1 MWCSSCHNH
10 VSLINNVYPS
20 QPGETGA
27 KANNLSFLVFY
38 AESRPQ
44 KLTKIGAY
52 LEKRTIKDISYSRIE
67 NLKVTLTILT
77 VLVGS
82 KCKQNL
88 DLFLISV
95 VNILAKMLES
105 PLNLEII
112 EQISSTIVS
121 FSAHHNH
128 VILDVDLAFVNP
140 YLKIIRILC
149 NYVQDNES
157 SPDIQNKKK
166 VASLRALN
174 AIVSNDTFLK
184 SPKIDEFLE
193 HIIPALLANVQERK
207 TTGIKLY
214 RSLSNTDI
222 SDVDLDNL
230 AIQSINEIMQR
241 INPATFDR
249 VFNPIYEFLEKN
261 DYMLNKRYLIKIFNI
276 FTKAMNPQ
284 YRYLLVLY
292 SLKHLKDY
300 SNDIAIQTNI
310 IYVLS
315 NIIKNGGGSV
325 VTHIE
330 VLDVLSDCLFETL
343 QNSSKYDPKDIENLE
358 NAYIDCINSF
368 SSNVSY
374 PEQMNDIMSFLVNHL
389 KLETANN
396 EVILKCRIFI
406 IRSLRFIL
414 EQRASIIEKNPS
426 FNSPLPIELFIPTL
440 VLLKDS
446 SFNLRLQYYFFLL
459 LLMDQITIS
468 NNTVDD
474 SKSHI
479 NKYRFMQN
487 THTVLYEY
495 TQKKLNQPV
504 DYIMIINVFIK
515 NIQVF
520 TYDAMV
526 EAVPLMFELEEIT
539 KTKFKNKEE
548 ITLQYAINTMI
559 VEFFD
564 YLSEY
569 LGNESLGNYI
579 GKIKQNKIE
588 NDEWC
593 DVNFTNAI
601 VSQWLNKTFNDIE
614 WNNIEFKE
622 TSIFIDHEYVISIL
636 CDHEDLKLHF
646 GEDLPELLNK
656 KYKPNAF
663 LSYIKDD
670 LNNSKRMSY
679 HSILDPK
686 LVRTSVPPQSLR
698 RDITHA
704 SIHIEDLKEVL
715 GSYEQLE
722 TLHDEN
728 ILDFEED
735 EDNFKLTDEVNGLLD
750 EITCQSRI
758 TANENKN
765 SSTTLINQPI
775 LSTYE
780 NVFGSPTK
788 KKQTITTQEEYPLTN
803 MDSHIL
809 YAQDSFINNDYSLH
823 YN

>member
-1 MWCSSCHNH
+1 MWCTNCHNH

-52 LEKRTIKDISYSRIE
+52 LEKRTVKDISYSRIE

-88 DLFLISV
+88 DLFLVSV

-105 PLNLEII
+105 PINLEII

-128 VILDVDLAFVNP
+128 VILDVDSAFVTP
-140 YLKIIRILC
+140 YLKIIKILC
-149 NYVQDNES
+149 KYVQDKES
-157 SPDIQNKKK
+157 NPEIQNKKK
-166 VASLRALN
+166 VSSLRALN

-193 HIIPALLANVQERK
+193 NIIPALLANIQEKK
-207 TTGIKLY
+207 TVGIKLY

-249 VFNPIYEFLEKN
+249 VFNPIYKYLETN
-261 DYMLNKRYLIKIFNI
+261 NYMLNKKYLIKIFKI

-300 SNDIAIQTNI
+300 TTDIAVQTNI

-343 QNSSKYDPKDIENLE
+343 QNSSKYEPKDVENLE

-389 KLETANN
+389 KLDTSNN

-414 EQRASIIEKNPS
+414 EQRASIIEKNPT

-440 VLLKDS
+440 VLLKDG

-459 LLMDQITIS
+459 LLMDQIS
-468 NNTVDD
+468 SCNNTVDD
-474 SKSHI
+474 NKSHI
-479 NKYRFMQN
+479 TKYRFMQN
-487 THTVLYEY
+487 VHTVLYEY

-504 DYIMIINVFIK
+504 DYIIIINVFIK

-520 TYDAMV
+520 TYDAIV
-526 EAVPLMFELEEIT
+526 EVVPLMFALEEIT
-539 KTKFKNKEE
+539 KTKYKNKED
-548 ITLQYAINTMI
+548 ITLQYSINTMI

-564 YLSEY
+564 YLAEY

-579 GKIKQNKIE
+579 GKIKQSKVE
-588 NDEWC
+588 HDEWC
-593 DVNFTNAI
+593 NVNFTNAVI
-601 VSQWLNKTFNDIE
+601 SQWLNKTFNDIDWKNE
-614 WNNIEFKE
+614 DLKE
-622 TSIFIDHEYVISIL
+622 TSIFLDHEYIISIL
-636 CDHEDLKLHF
+636 CDHEDLKTHF
-646 GEDLPELLNK
+646 DEKLPELLNK

-663 LSYIKDD
+663 LTFIKDD

-686 LVRTSVPPQSLR
+686 LVRSSIVPQTLR
-698 RDITHA
+698 RDVTHA

-722 TLHDEN
+722 SLHDDN

-735 EDNFKLTDEVNGLLD
+735 EDNVKLTDEVNGLLD

-758 TANENKN
+758 NANDKN
-765 SSTTLINQPI
+765 SNTTLINQPI
-775 LSTYE
+775 ISNYE
-780 NVFGSPTK
+780 NVFNSPLRK
-788 KKQTITTQEEYPLTN
+788 SKTITNQDEYPMTN
-803 MDSHIL
+803 MDNHIL
-809 YAQDSFINNDYSLH
+809 YSQDSFINNDYSLR
-823 YN
+823 YK

>member
-1 MWCSSCHNH
+1 MWCSSCYNH

-52 LEKRTIKDISYSRIE
+52 LEKRTARDISYSRIE

-88 DLFLISV
+88 DLFLVSV
-95 VNILAKMLES
+95 VNIVAKMLES
-105 PLNLEII
+105 PLNTEII

-128 VILDVDLAFVNP
+128 VILDVDSAFVIP
-140 YLKIIRILC
+140 YLKIIKILC
-149 NYVQDNES
+149 KNVQENNENQ
-157 SPDIQNKKK
+157 DIQNKKK
-166 VASLRALN
+166 ASSLRALYS
-174 AIVSNDTFLK
+174 IVSNDTFLK

-193 HIIPALLANVQERK
+193 HIIPALLANIQEKK

-222 SDVDLDNL
+222 SDVDMDNL

-241 INPATFDR
+241 INPVSFDK
-249 VFNPIYEFLEKN
+249 VFSPIYKYLEGN
-261 DYMLNKRYLIKIFNI
+261 NHMLNKKYLLKLFKI

-300 SNDIAIQTNI
+300 SNDLAVQTNI
-310 IYVLS
+310 IYILS

-330 VLDVLSDCLFETL
+330 VLDVLSDCLFETF

-368 SSNVSY
+368 TSNVSY
-374 PEQMNDIMSFLVNHL
+374 PEQMNDIMTFLVKHL
-389 KLETANN
+389 KLDTSNN
-396 EVILKCRIFI
+396 EVILKCRTFI

-414 EQRASIIEKNPS
+414 EQRASFIEKNPT
-426 FNSPLPIELFIPTL
+426 FNSPIPIELFIPTL
-440 VLLKDS
+440 VLLKDN
-446 SFNLRLQYYFFLL
+446 SFNLRLQYYFFLF
-459 LLMDQITIS
+459 LLMDQINACNSNTDEKTNIS
-468 NNTVDD
+468 
-474 SKSHI
+474 
-479 NKYRFMQN
+479 KYRFMQN
-487 THTVLYEY
+487 VHTILYEY

-515 NIQVF
+515 NVQIF
-520 TYDAMV
+520 GYEDIV
-526 EAVPLMFELEEIT
+526 EVVPLMFGLENIA
-539 KTKFKNKEE
+539 KVKFKNKNE
-548 ITLQYAINTMI
+548 IELQYAINAMV

-579 GKIKQNKIE
+579 GKIKQRKIE
-588 NDEWC
+588 NEEWC
-593 DVNFTNAI
+593 NVSFTTAI

-614 WNNIEFKE
+614 WKSDAFKE
-622 TSIFIDHEYVISIL
+622 TSIYLDHEYIISIL
-636 CDHEDLKLHF
+636 CDHEDLKSQF
-646 GEDLPELLNK
+646 EDLQELLSK
-656 KYKPNAF
+656 EYSPKAF
-663 LSYIKDD
+663 MSHIKDD
-670 LNNSKRMSY
+670 NNATKRMSY
-679 HSILDPK
+679 NSFCDLK
-686 LVRTSVPPQSLR
+686 LVRNSVPPQNLR
-698 RDITHA
+698 RDMTHA

-715 GSYEQLE
+715 GSFEQLE
-722 TLHDEN
+722 TFQSDDG
-728 ILDFEED
+728 IIDLDED
-735 EDNFKLTDEVNGLLD
+735 EDNFKLNDEVNGLLD

-758 TANENKN
+758 LTNENKN
-765 SSTTLINQPI
+765 SNTTLINQPI
-775 LSTYE
+775 LSPYE
-780 NVFGSPTK
+780 NVFNSPK
-788 KKQTITTQEEYPLTN
+788 KPAVTSQEEYPLTN
-803 MDSHIL
+803 MDNHIL
-809 YAQDSFINNDYSLH
+809 YAQDSFINNDYTLH
-823 YN
+823 YK

>member
-1 MWCSSCHNH
+1 MWCNKCHNH

-52 LEKRTIKDISYSRIE
+52 LEKRTAKDIYYSRIE

-88 DLFLISV
+88 DLFLVSV

-105 PLNLEII
+105 PINLELI

-128 VILDVDLAFVNP
+128 VILDVDSAFVTP
-140 YLKIIRILC
+140 YIKIIKILC
-149 NYVQDNES
+149 KYVQDNES
-157 SPDIQNKKK
+157 DPDIQNKKK
-166 VASLRALN
+166 VASLRAIN

-193 HIIPALLANVQERK
+193 YIIPALLANIQEGK
-207 TTGIKLY
+207 TTGVKLY

-230 AIQSINEIMQR
+230 SIQSINEIMQR

-249 VFNPIYEFLEKN
+249 VFNPIYKYLETN
-261 DYMLNKRYLIKIFNI
+261 NYMLNKKYLIKIFKI

-300 SNDIAIQTNI
+300 TSDIAVQTNI

-325 VTHIE
+325 ITHIE

-343 QNSSKYDPKDIENLE
+343 QNTSKYDPKDIESLE

-374 PEQMNDIMSFLVNHL
+374 PEQMNDIMAFLVNHL

-414 EQRASIIEKNPS
+414 EQRASIIEKNPT

-440 VLLKDS
+440 ALLKDN

-459 LLMDQITIS
+459 LLMNQIS
-468 NNTVDD
+468 NSNNVADD
-474 SKSHI
+474 NKTHI
-479 NKYRFMQN
+479 TKYRFMQN
-487 THTVLYEY
+487 IHTVLYEY

-504 DYIMIINVFIK
+504 DFIMIINVFIK
-515 NIQVF
+515 NVQVF
-520 TYDAMV
+520 TYDAIV
-526 EAVPLMFELEEIT
+526 EAVPLMFKLEEIT
-539 KTKFKNKEE
+539 KTKFKGKEE
-548 ITLQYAINTMI
+548 IMLQYAINTMI

-579 GKIKQNKIE
+579 WKIKQSKIE

-593 DVNFTNAI
+593 DVNFTNAVI
-601 VSQWLNKTFNDIE
+601 SQWLNKTFNDVE
-614 WNNIEFKE
+614 WNNEEFKE
-622 TSIFIDHEYVISIL
+622 TSIFLDHEYIISIL
-636 CDHEDLKLHF
+636 CDHEDLKSHF
-646 GEDLPELLNK
+646 EDELQELLNK
-656 KYKPNAF
+656 KYTPNAF
-663 LSYIKDD
+663 LTYIKDD
-670 LNNSKRMSY
+670 MNNSKRMSY

-686 LVRTSVPPQSLR
+686 LVRTSIPPQNAR
-698 RDITHA
+698 RDVTHA
-704 SIHIEDLKEVL
+704 SIHIEDLK
-715 GSYEQLE
+715 
-722 TLHDEN
+722 
-728 ILDFEED
+728 
-735 EDNFKLTDEVNGLLD
+735 
-750 EITCQSRI
+750 
-758 TANENKN
+758 
-765 SSTTLINQPI
+765 
-775 LSTYE
+775 
-780 NVFGSPTK
+780 
-788 KKQTITTQEEYPLTN
+788 
-803 MDSHIL
+803 
-809 YAQDSFINNDYSLH
+809 
-823 YN
+823 

>member
-1 MWCSSCHNH
+1 MWCSSCYNH

-52 LEKRTIKDISYSRIE
+52 LEKRTARDISYSRIE

-82 KCKQNL
+82 KCKENL
-88 DLFLISV
+88 DLFLVSV
-95 VNILAKMLES
+95 VNIVAKMLES
-105 PLNLEII
+105 PINLEII

-128 VILDVDLAFVNP
+128 VILDVDNAFVTP
-140 YLKIIRILC
+140 YSKIIRILC
-149 NYVQDNES
+149 RYVQDKDSNQE
-157 SPDIQNKKK
+157 IQNKKK
-166 VASLRALN
+166 VASLRALY

-193 HIIPALLANVQERK
+193 YIIPALLANIQDKK

-222 SDVDLDNL
+222 SDVDMDNL
-230 AIQSINEIMQR
+230 AIQSVNEIMQR
-241 INPATFDR
+241 INPVTFDK
-249 VFNPIYEFLEKN
+249 VFNPIFKYLEN
-261 DYMLNKRYLIKIFNI
+261 NGCLMNKKYLLKVFKI

-292 SLKHLKDY
+292 SLKHLKDF

-310 IYVLS
+310 IYILS

-325 VTHIE
+325 ITHIE

-343 QNSSKYDPKDIENLE
+343 QNTSKYNEKDIENLE
-358 NAYIDCINSF
+358 NAYIDCISSF
-368 SSNVSY
+368 TSNVSY
-374 PEQMNDIMSFLVNHL
+374 PEQMNDIMTFLVNHL
-389 KLETANN
+389 KLETPNN

-414 EQRASIIEKNPS
+414 EQRAQIIEKNPT

-459 LLMDQITIS
+459 LLMEQIGNS
-468 NNTVDD
+468 SSAFDD
-474 SKSHI
+474 NKTHVT
-479 NKYRFMQN
+479 KYRFMQN
-487 THTVLYEY
+487 IHTVLYEY
-495 TQKKLNQPV
+495 SQKKLNQPV
-504 DYIMIINVFIK
+504 DFIMIINVFIK

-520 TYDAMV
+520 TFDGIV
-526 EAVPLMFELEEIT
+526 EVVPLMFSLEDVT
-539 KTKFKNKEE
+539 KVKFKNKDE
-548 ITLQYAINTMI
+548 IMLNYAINTMI

-579 GKIKQNKIE
+579 GKIKQSKME
-588 NDEWC
+588 NGEWC
-593 DVNFTNAI
+593 NVSFTTACI
-601 VSQWLNKTFNDIE
+601 SQWLNKTFNDVE
-614 WNNIEFKE
+614 WNTDDFKE
-622 TSIFIDHEYVISIL
+622 TSIYLDHEYIISIL
-636 CDHEDLKLHF
+636 CDHENLKNHF
-646 GEDLPELLNK
+646 EDLFELLSL
-656 KYKPNAF
+656 KYTPHAF
-663 LSYIKDD
+663 MSYIKDE
-670 LNNSKRMSY
+670 NSKKRMSS
-679 HSILDPK
+679 HSIIDPK
-686 LVRTSVPPQSLR
+686 LVRNSIPPQNLR
-698 RDITHA
+698 RDMTHA

-715 GSYEQLE
+715 GSFEQLE
-722 TLHDEN
+722 DPHDES
-728 ILDFEED
+728 ILDLDIDDEEK
-735 EDNFKLTDEVNGLLD
+735 NVKLTDEVNGLLD
-750 EITCQSRI
+750 EITCQSRL
-758 TANENKN
+758 NSEHNKN

-775 LSTYE
+775 LSNYE
-780 NVFGSPTK
+780 NVFNSPLK
-788 KKQTITTQEEYPLTN
+788 KKQTITSQEEYPLTN
-803 MDSHIL
+803 MDNHIL